1 MTRIIF
7 VDDEIR
13 ILEGLQR
20 MLRPQRH
27 IWEMAFAPSGSAALQ
42 MMEATPFDVVVSDMR
57 MPGMD
62 GAALLKVV
70 REKYPSVLRIILS
83 GYTEL
88 EAALNA
94 VPVAH
99 QFLVKPCDQDTLQSA
114 IERAT
119 SLNSILNNKRLESIV
134 GSMQQL
140 PSLPKSC
147 LEMREALAD
156 PTSDSH
162 RIARLVERDP
172 AMSAKVLQ
180 LVNSAFF
187 GVARNVSDINTAITY
202 LGKSILENLVLSV
215 ELFRV
220 FRPTK
225 AIPGFSLEELHVHAQ
240 LTAKMAGHVAGDKTI
255 RGLAMVA
262 GLLHDVGKL
271 VLAEATPEHFARAI
285 EGTKRENR
293 PLFEIEE
300 ELTGVSHA
308 EVGAYLLS
316 MWGIPY
322 LIVEAVA
329 HHHHLERVT
338 GEKVDLVASVYFAN
352 WLAHDHAAT
361 RLGAASL
368 PNAPLNQE
376 LVAKL
381 GVESLLPEW
390 RAASESAALELSGVS
405 HAKK

>member
-7 VDDEIR
+7 VDDEVR

-27 IWEMAFAPSGSAALQ
+27 VWEMAFAPSGQAALQ
-42 MMEATPFDVVVSDMR
+42 MMEATPFDVIVSDMR

-62 GAALLKVV
+62 GAALLKIV
-70 REKYPSVLRIILS
+70 REKYPNVLRIILS

-119 SLNSILNNKRLESIV
+119 HLDGILNNKRLASII

-140 PSLPKSC
+140 PSLPESC
-147 LEMREALAD
+147 LQMREALAD
-156 PTSDSH
+156 PDATSQH
-162 RIARLVERDP
+162 IAQLVERDP

-187 GVARNVSDINTAITY
+187 GVARNISDVNTAITY
-202 LGKSILENLVLSV
+202 LGKSTLENLVLSV
-215 ELFRV
+215 EIFRI
-220 FRPTK
+220 FRPTRK
-225 AIPGFSLEELHVHAQ
+225 IPGFSLEELHAHAQ
-240 LTAKMAGHVAGDKTI
+240 LTAKMAGHVAGDSAT
-255 RGLAMVA
+255 RRLGMVA

-285 EGTKRENR
+285 AGAQKEKR
-293 PLFEIEE
+293 PLFEVEE

-329 HHHHLERVT
+329 HHHHLERVAT
-338 GEKVDLVASVYFAN
+338 EKIDLLASVYFAN
-352 WLAHDHAAT
+352 WLAHEHEAEQ
-361 RLGAASL
+361 RGAAGL
-368 PNAPLNQE
+368 PNAPLNPQM
-376 LVAKL
+376 VARL
-381 GVESLLPEW
+381 GVESRLPEW
-390 RAASESAALELSGVS
+390 RAEARSAAFDVVGVPN
-405 HAKK
+405 AR

>member
-1 MTRIIF
+1 MKRIMF
-7 VDDEIR
+7 VDDEVR
-13 ILEGLQR
+13 NLEGLQR

-27 IWEMAFAPSGSAALQ
+27 VWEMAFAPSGQAALQ
-42 MMEATPFDVVVSDMR
+42 MMEAAPFDVIVSDMR

-62 GAALLKVV
+62 GAALLKAV

-99 QFLVKPCDQDTLQSA
+99 QFLVKPCDQDTLQTA

-119 SLNSILNNKRLESIV
+119 SLNSILNSKRLESIV

-147 LEMREALAD
+147 MEMRAALAD
-156 PTSDSH
+156 PDSDSH
-162 RIARLVERDP
+162 QIARLVERDP

-187 GVARNVSDINTAITY
+187 GVARNISDINTAITY

-215 ELFRV
+215 EIFRV
-220 FRPTK
+220 FRPSK
-225 AIPGFSLEELHVHAQ
+225 SIPGFSLEDLHNHAQ
-240 LTAKMAGHVAGDKTI
+240 LTAKLAGHVAADNAVRRLGMI
-255 RGLAMVA
+255 A

-285 EGTKRENR
+285 EGAKREKR

-329 HHHHLERVT
+329 HHHHPERLT
-338 GEKVDLVASVYFAN
+338 CETMDLPASVYFAN
-352 WLAHDHAAT
+352 WLAHDYEIEQRAAT
-361 RLGAASL
+361 AL
-368 PNAPLNQE
+368 PNAALNLE
-376 LVAKL
+376 IVAKL
-381 GVESLLPEW
+381 GVESQLPEW
-390 RAASESAALELSGVS
+390 RAEARSTALDLLGVP
-405 HAKK
+405 HGK

>member
-1 MTRIIF
+1 MKRIIF
-7 VDDEIR
+7 VDDEVR

-27 IWEMAFAPSGSAALQ
+27 VWELAFAPSGQAALQ
-42 MMEATPFDVVVSDMR
+42 MMEAAPFDVIVSDMR
-57 MPGMD
+57 MPRMD
-62 GAALLKVV
+62 GATLLKSV

-99 QFLVKPCDQDTLQSA
+99 QFLVKPCDQDILQTA

-119 SLNSILNNKRLESIV
+119 SLNSILSNKRLESII

-147 LEMREALAD
+147 MEMREALAD
-156 PTSDSH
+156 PDADSH

-172 AMSAKVLQ
+172 AMSAKILQ

-187 GVARNVSDINTAITY
+187 GVARNVSDINMAITY
-202 LGKSILENLVLSV
+202 LGKTILENLVLSV
-215 ELFRV
+215 EIFRI
-220 FRPTK
+220 FRPAK
-225 AIPGFSLEELHVHAQ
+225 SIPGFSLESLHAHAQ
-240 LTAKMAGHVAGDKTI
+240 LTAQMAGHVATDNAMRRLG
-255 RGLAMVA
+255 MVA

-285 EGTKRENR
+285 AGARNEKR

-308 EVGAYLLS
+308 EAGAYVLS

-322 LIVEAVA
+322 VIVEAVA
-329 HHHHLERVT
+329 HHDHLERVAC
-338 GEKVDLVASVYFAN
+338 EKVDLLASVYFAN
-352 WLAHDHAAT
+352 WLAHDHEDA
-361 RLGAASL
+361 LHGAAGI

-376 LVAKL
+376 IVVKL
-381 GVESLLPEW
+381 GVENVLPKS
-390 RAASESAALELSGVS
+390 RAEARSAALDLAG
-405 HAKK
+405 APGGK

>member
-1 MTRIIF
+1 MKRIIF
-7 VDDEIR
+7 VDDELR

-20 MLRPQRH
+20 MLRPQRNV
-27 IWEMAFAPSGSAALQ
+27 WEMAFAPSGQAALQ
-42 MMEATPFDVVVSDMR
+42 MMEATPFDVIVSDMR

-62 GAALLKVV
+62 GAALLKAV

-88 EAALNA
+88 EAAVSA

-99 QFLVKPCDQDTLQSA
+99 QFLVKPCDQGTLQSA

-162 RIARLVERDP
+162 RIARLVERDS

-215 ELFRV
+215 EIFRV

-225 AIPGFSLEELHVHAQ
+225 ALPGFSLEELHVHAQ

-285 EGTKRENR
+285 AGAKKENR

-329 HHHHLERVT
+329 HHHHLERVAC
-338 GEKVDLVASVYFAN
+338 EKVDLVASVYFAN

-361 RLGAASL
+361 QLGAASL

-376 LVAKL
+376 VVARL

-390 RAASESAALELSGVS
+390 RAATESAALELSGVS
-405 HAKK
+405 HAK

>member
-7 VDDEIR
+7 VDDEVR

-20 MLRPQRH
+20 MLRPQRNT
-27 IWEMAFAPSGSAALQ
+27 WEMAFAPSGQAALQ
-42 MMEATPFDVVVSDMR
+42 MMEATPFDVIVSDMR

-62 GAALLKVV
+62 GAALLKIV

-99 QFLVKPCDQDTLQSA
+99 QFLVKPCDQDTLQTA

-215 ELFRV
+215 EIFRI
-220 FRPTK
+220 FRPAK

-240 LTAKMAGHVAGDKTI
+240 LTAKVAGHVAGDKTI

-271 VLAEATPEHFARAI
+271 VLAEATAEHFARAI
-285 EGTKRENR
+285 AGAKRENR

-329 HHHHLERVT
+329 HHHHPERVACD
-338 GEKVDLVASVYFAN
+338 KLDLPASVYFAN
-352 WLAHDHAAT
+352 WLAHDQEVT

-368 PNAPLNQE
+368 PNAKLNQE
-376 LVAKL
+376 IVAKL
-381 GVESLLPEW
+381 GVEKLLPDW
-390 RAASESAALELSGVS
+390 RAATESAALELSGVP
-405 HAKK
+405 HGK